1 MLLRDP
7 EESSVVE
14 HGVRGFASDGSTRV
28 EARGMFWMKA
38 PLDELVCKSVRRSG
52 REIIRKS

>member
-1 MLLRDP
+1 MRDP

-14 HGVRGFASDGSTRV
+14 HGGRDFAGDGLTRV
-28 EARGMFWMKA
+28 EARGVFPMRA